1 MKKSKNL
8 WIGILIGATLPF
20 ILVGLINLGL
30 ITFNHYLTE
39 GIFAASLLLGVGL
52 NILIIRI
59 WFKKSNSFI
68 PNGIMISSMF
78 IFIYWAIRFLLSEN

>member
-8 WIGILIGATLPF
+8 LIGVLTGIVLPF
-20 ILVGLINLGL
+20 VFVGLINLGL
-30 ITFNHYLTE
+30 IAFNYYLTE

-52 NILIIRI
+52 NILVIRI
-59 WFKKSNSFI
+59 WFKKSNSHL

-78 IFIYWAIRFLLSEN
+78 IFIYWAVRFLLLEN